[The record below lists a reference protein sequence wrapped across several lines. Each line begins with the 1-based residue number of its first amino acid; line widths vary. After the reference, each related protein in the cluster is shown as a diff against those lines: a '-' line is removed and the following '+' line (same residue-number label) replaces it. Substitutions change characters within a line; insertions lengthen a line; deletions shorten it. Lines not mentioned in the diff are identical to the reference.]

1 MKPFEVI
8 GHCGGL
14 CDYEGPVYRLVESQ
28 EEAATYALVDDLEEQ
43 AVLEDILEDFK
54 PPYPE
59 DVDKYDYLIKTP
71 FRYPPL
77 KHGSRFGTRA
87 EASYFYASED
97 EQTCLAEAAFY
108 RFVFFDGMETAFPD
122 KVHSAHQLFSV
133 HTKTDKLVDLT
144 QTSDVNAIA
153 ELTSKASYAFSQAVG
168 GEARK
173 AGAQVIRFISARA
186 NEGVN
191 VAIDTPTVITS
202 TKPENITAVQCETLP
217 SGKIL
222 RFSLPR
228 QFPVTFRI
236 EQFYVD
242 GRLPYPAA

>member
-1 MKPFEVI
+1 
-8 GHCGGL
+8 
-14 CDYEGPVYRLVESQ
+14 
-28 EEAATYALVDDLEEQ
+28 
-43 AVLEDILEDFK
+43 
-54 PPYPE
+54 
-59 DVDKYDYLIKTP
+59 
-71 FRYPPL
+71 
-77 KHGSRFGTRA
+77 
-87 EASYFYASED
+87 
-97 EQTCLAEAAFY
+97 
-108 RFVFFDGMETAFPD
+108 METAYPD

-133 HTKTDKLVDLT
+133 HIKTEKLVDLT

-153 ELTSKASYAFSQAVG
+153 ELTSKTSYAFSQAVG

-173 AGAQVIRFISARA
+173 AGAQVIRFISARE

-191 VAIDTPTVITS
+191 VAIDTPTAITS

-222 RFSLPR
+222 KFSLPR